1 MKQFFTLLFV
11 LFVIGAKAQIVNIP
25 DANFKSF
32 LLNYFPRIDTN
43 FDNEIDVNEAA
54 AFNINP
60 FYINCKCNSIKYT
73 WPYSIIWPDKY
84 KCQV

>member
-1 MKQFFTLLFV
+1 MKQFFTLLFI
-11 LFVIGAKAQIVNIP
+11 LFVIAAKAQIVNIP

-60 FYINCKCNSIKYT
+60 FYIK
-73 WPYSIIWPDKY
+73 
-84 KCQV
+84 